1 MSNTTLSSPNP
12 IFLSHFFTSP
22 QARDAQ
28 VLGLWLTSSNIL
40 FLDCILIFLRYPHPL
55 FLSLIPIGMQIL
67 QQGYSLHM
75 EAT

>member
-40 FLDCILIFLRYPHPL
+40 FLDCIFLRYPHPL

-67 QQGYSLHM
+67 QQRYSLHM

>member
-12 IFLSHFFTSP
+12 IFLSHLFTSP

-40 FLDCILIFLRYPHPL
+40 FLDCIFLRYPHPL

-67 QQGYSLHM
+67 QQRYSLHM